1 LAIFSHLRH
10 TLLTLSAIMI
20 VAVASVT
27 AAAQKAPT
35 PAEAAAVQMLVVL
48 GAEASDLCGDGPMLG
63 HDHCP
68 FCHLLPDPP
77 TCKASPC
84 VFGLCVAVDLAGL
97 SDLSSGPQGG
107 DPHVRSRAPPVPV

>member
-68 FCHLLPDPP
+68 FCCLLPDPP